1 MWLQYKLK
9 KDRPFE
15 EVAKEFNNKDVA
27 FVLKHPKNG
36 VAAKCVKSKQPVPAG
51 TVVWL
56 LDPRVTV
63 YIMTT
68 PKGKVA
74 LTEKEWK
81 DNLKKINTAM
91 DKVLRRFE
99 LRLDNLLGRHEGQR
113 KVNEEFPI
121 VSFFCSNWVGSK
133 GNEPTKTRKD
143 AQAAVRKLKS
153 IVGARDYKNFEAAVR
168 KAETAVNA
176 YSKELYEWIEQL
188 IGSGENWVTGL
199 SVTRDASFA
208 VFGACAMTVAAPA
221 TMTATLGWGATVG
234 GGTAFMSSSAN
245 EVGKVVAGDDVKLG
259 TSVKNIALAVAKGAA
274 FGAAGA
280 GITRLIS
287 GAIAGKVAEK
297 MASSSVLQKMASRLV
312 SRSPLIPKL
321 SQRLVQAEI
330 EAIRKASGKVV
341 IEITPAVMDKMAIN
355 ALTKVVLRTGTGSTS
370 KTLQAVISGGKGS
383 SWMEAFF
390 KKNAQKIATMSEKEA
405 AEFFAAELMKDP
417 LALDAFEAIIKDNI
431 KVYEAEF
438 SAVVRK
444 ELERQAKAAK

>member
-15 EVAKEFNNKDVA
+15 EVAKEFSNKDIA

-36 VAAKCVKSKQPVPAG
+36 VAAKCVKAKKPVPVG

-81 DNLKKINTAM
+81 DNLKKVNTAM

-99 LRLDNLLGRHEGQR
+99 MRFDNLVLRHETQR
-113 KVNEEFPI
+113 KVNEDFPVI
-121 VSFFCSNWVGSK
+121 SFFCSNWVGSK

-153 IVGARDYKNFEAAVR
+153 IAGGRDYKNFEAAVR

-188 IGSGENWVTGL
+188 IGSSENWVTGL
-199 SVTRDASFA
+199 SVTRDVSFA

-221 TMTATLGWGATVG
+221 TMTATIGWGATVG
-234 GGTAFMSSSAN
+234 GGTAFISSSAN

-259 TSVKNIALAVAKGAA
+259 TSVKNIAVAVGKGAA
-274 FGAAGA
+274 FGAFGA

-297 MASSSVLQKMASRLV
+297 MSSSSGVQKLASRLV

-321 SQRLVQAEI
+321 SQRVVQAEI
-330 EAIRKASGKVV
+330 EAIKASGEVV

-355 ALTKVVLRTGTGSTS
+355 TLTKVLLRTGTGSTS
-370 KTLQAVISGGKGS
+370 KTLQAILSGGKGS
-383 SWMEAFF
+383 VWMEALF
-390 KKNAQKIATMSEKEA
+390 KKNAQKIAIMSEKEA

-417 LALDAFEAIIKDNI
+417 LALDAFEAIIKDNV

-444 ELERQAKAAK
+444 ELERQVKAAK

>member
-143 AQAAVRKLKS
+143 AQAAVR
-153 IVGARDYKNFEAAVR
+153 
-168 KAETAVNA
+168 
-176 YSKELYEWIEQL
+176 
-188 IGSGENWVTGL
+188 
-199 SVTRDASFA
+199 
-208 VFGACAMTVAAPA
+208 
-221 TMTATLGWGATVG
+221 
-234 GGTAFMSSSAN
+234 
-245 EVGKVVAGDDVKLG
+245 
-259 TSVKNIALAVAKGAA
+259 
-274 FGAAGA
+274 
-280 GITRLIS
+280 
-287 GAIAGKVAEK
+287 
-297 MASSSVLQKMASRLV
+297 
-312 SRSPLIPKL
+312 
-321 SQRLVQAEI
+321 
-330 EAIRKASGKVV
+330 
-341 IEITPAVMDKMAIN
+341 
-355 ALTKVVLRTGTGSTS
+355 
-370 KTLQAVISGGKGS
+370 
-383 SWMEAFF
+383 
-390 KKNAQKIATMSEKEA
+390 
-405 AEFFAAELMKDP
+405 
-417 LALDAFEAIIKDNI
+417 
-431 KVYEAEF
+431 
-438 SAVVRK
+438 
-444 ELERQAKAAK
+444 